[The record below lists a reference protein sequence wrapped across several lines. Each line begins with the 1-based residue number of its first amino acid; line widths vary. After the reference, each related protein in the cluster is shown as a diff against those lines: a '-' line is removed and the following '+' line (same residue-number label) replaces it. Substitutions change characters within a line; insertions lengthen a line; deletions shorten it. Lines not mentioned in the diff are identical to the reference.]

1 MWIQKGFQYAVCFIA
16 LYRTLGKILDGKGF
30 SGAVLMDLSK
40 VFDTIKRKLL
50 TLFRMGFFGAAH
62 GWAGAKKVPLPP

>member
-40 VFDTIKRKLL
+40 AFDTFKLL

-62 GWAGAKKVPLPP
+62 GLAGAKKDPLPP